1 MSNDIEKK
9 YLEIINNLDIGFF
22 KGEFKGKLLMHNRTL
37 NKILGIDP
45 SKDLTGTSAIQ
56 FFYNPE
62 DHEKYNEE
70 LMKNGHIRNL
80 ITKIKKING
89 DIIIVEINAHIV
101 KNVDREQLTVEGTV
115 IDRTEKY
122 QIEQKLK
129 DFEVK
134 FKLILDNSTDLIA
147 FLNKKFVHEFINEN
161 AYLKVLGYSRED
173 IIGKRATDFIHP
185 EDMIRIS
192 KTLKKGFLKGK
203 FSDEHRVKHKNGHY
217 IWVETKG
224 NFIKDNGQI
233 KGLIYISRVI
243 NKRKEAEEELKK
255 FKSILDNANYGVGII
270 NRGGNFAYLNDYFAE
285 IHGYKTNELI
295 GKNLTIFHNDAQL
308 ERVMDLKKKLEE
320 EGSYNAEEVWHKHK
334 DGSVFPMLMNGITI
348 NDDKGNP
355 LFMASTTIDITELKK
370 AEQKLKEFER
380 IKIPYFE
387 AIESL
392 GEVKKYIEKV
402 LRDGA
407 YLFETKHQTK
417 DGKIKDILVNGQAIS
432 IHGKKYIQ
440 SIFRDITDIKKTE
453 RQSKESKEKF
463 SYRHNISII
472 LGLVFPAIYL
482 IIEGLIDNF
491 IFRNTEFLFQDIFT
505 TDPHE
510 ILMHLI
516 PISLIL
522 FSGIFSQYLINAQR
536 KAEDKLKEAK
546 RDLMKKVK
554 EVTCLYELS
563 KLIETL
569 DISLEDLILGT
580 LNIIPPAY
588 QFPDITTARI
598 IYKDRVYSLENF
610 TETKWKMSIK
620 MMIMKFPILIEVC
633 YLENKSFISEEY
645 DLLIEIGTQLKR
657 ILDGREIQ
665 RKLKESEETY
675 RLLFESSTDGIAS
688 ADMEGN
694 FIEINKVFLD
704 LLGYSREELL
714 KLNFRDITPQKWHE
728 MEDNLLIKQLS
739 EEKDS
744 GIYEKEYIQK
754 DGTIIPIDIRSWI
767 VKDNQGDPIRMWF
780 IVRDITDRKIV
791 EKEISDL
798 AKFPSENPNPVLRA
812 TQNRI
817 LYANKSGIELLKVDI
832 EGNIPEFL
840 HEIIQESLSKNIKQE
855 LDIELANQIYSFT
868 ISPIKAMGYVNI
880 YGINITDRIK
890 AEEEIASL
898 AKFPSEDPYP
908 VLRVNLNN
916 VLYINNAGQKLLKID
931 DNDEIPEIFRVKID
945 EAFIN
950 NAITEVEAIL
960 NSRIYSFNI
969 IPIRG
974 SNYVNIYGMD
984 ITERKQVE
992 QKLKEVNKLKSEFL
1006 RRASHELKT
1015 PLISIKG
1022 FSDLILSLYSDQLD
1036 IPIISKLKEINNGC
1050 ERLQNIINNLL
1061 KSSRLESPNI
1071 RPKIQKEDLSFL
1083 IKFCLH
1089 ELQSL
1094 AERRKQSINLDIHSE
1109 LHANIEKE
1117 EIHDVIS
1124 NLVTNAI
1131 KYTPPR
1137 GKIDIKTELK
1147 EDFVVVSVK
1156 DNGIG
1161 FTEDQ
1166 KKKIFQQ
1173 FGKIERYGQG
1183 LDLGI
1188 DGTGLGLY
1196 ISKRIVESHGGKIWM
1211 ESEGRNKGSTFYFTI
1226 PTVK

>member
-1 MSNDIEKK
+1 MSIITKESADPENK
-9 YLEIINNLDIGFF
+9 YLEMINNLDVGFYQ
-22 KGEFKGKLLMHNRTL
+22 GEFKGKLLMHNRTL

-45 SKDLTGTSAIQ
+45 SKDLTGTSATQ

-80 ITKIKKING
+80 IAKIKKING
-89 DIIIVEINAHIV
+89 DIIIVEVNAHIV
-101 KNVDREQLTVEGTV
+101 KNVDRELLTVEGTI

-122 QIEQKLK
+122 QIEQKLI
-129 DFEVK
+129 DFEKK
-134 FKLILDNSTDLIA
+134 FKAIFDNSSDLIA
-147 FLNKKFVHEFINEN
+147 FLNKEFIHEFINEN
-161 AYLKVLGYSRED
+161 AYLNVLGYSRED
-173 IIGKRATDFIHP
+173 IIGKRARDFIHP
-185 EDMIRIS
+185 EDMIQIS

-217 IWVETKG
+217 ILVETKG
-224 NFIKDNGQI
+224 NFIMDNGQI

-243 NKRKEAEEELKK
+243 TERKEAE
-255 FKSILDNANYGVGII
+255 
-270 NRGGNFAYLNDYFAE
+270 R
-285 IHGYKTNELI
+285 
-295 GKNLTIFHNDAQL
+295 
-308 ERVMDLKKKLEE
+308 
-320 EGSYNAEEVWHKHK
+320 
-334 DGSVFPMLMNGITI
+334 
-348 NDDKGNP
+348 
-355 LFMASTTIDITELKK
+355 
-370 AEQKLKEFER
+370 KLKESEEKYRTLFKDSIKGICIVKDDR
-380 IKIPYFE
+380 IIDANQALLDIFGYISLEEFKKKSVFDYVAPESRE
-387 AIESL
+387 AVMENYINLQKGISIDPRF
-392 GEVKKYIEKV
+392 EVKFI
-402 LRDGA
+402 R
-407 YLFETKHQTK
+407 K
-417 DGKIKDILVNGQAIS
+417 DGKIIDIESYNSEIFIGND
-432 IHGKKYIQ
+432 KYYQ
-440 SIFRDITDIKKTE
+440 TTFRDITERKK
-453 RQSKESKEKF
+453 
-463 SYRHNISII
+463 
-472 LGLVFPAIYL
+472 AI
-482 IIEGLIDNF
+482 
-491 IFRNTEFLFQDIFT
+491 Q
-505 TDPHE
+505 
-510 ILMHLI
+510 
-516 PISLIL
+516 
-522 FSGIFSQYLINAQR
+522 
-536 KAEDKLKEAK
+536 KLKDSEHQL
-546 RDLMKKVK
+546 DLKVK
-554 EVTCLYELS
+554 ELTTLYELS
-563 KLIETL
+563 KLVETL

-598 IYKDRVYSLENF
+598 IYKDRAYLLENF
-610 TETKWKMSIK
+610 RETKWKMSIK

-633 YLENKSFISEEY
+633 YLENKSFKSEEY

-665 RKLKESEETY
+665 KKLKESEETY

-728 MEDNLLIKQLS
+728 MEDNLIIKQFS

-754 DGTIIPIDIRSWI
+754 DGTIIPIDIRFWI

-780 IVRDITDRKIV
+780 IVRDITNRKIV

-840 HEIIQESLSKNIKQE
+840 HEIIQESLLKNIKQE

-868 ISPIKAMGYVNI
+868 ISPIKVMGYVNI

-890 AEEEIASL
+890 AEEEIANL

-916 VLYINNAGQKLLKID
+916 ILYINNAGQKLLKID
-931 DNDEIPEIFRVKID
+931 ENDEIPVIFRVKIN

-969 IPIRG
+969 IPIIE
-974 SNYVNIYGMD
+974 SNYINIYGMD
-984 ITERKQVE
+984 ITERKHVE

-1022 FSDLILSLYSDQLD
+1022 FSELILNLYEDQLD
-1036 IPIISKLKEINNGC
+1036 EPIISKLREIDDGC

-1061 KSSRLESPNI
+1061 KTSRLELPDL

-1137 GKIDIKTELK
+1137 GKINIKTELK
-1147 EDFVVVSVK
+1147 EDFVVVSIK

>member
-22 KGEFKGKLLMHNRTL
+22 RGEFKGKLLMHNQAI
-37 NKILGIDP
+37 NKLLGFDP
-45 SKDLTGTSAIQ
+45 STDLTGSLASA
-56 FFYNPE
+56 FLTNPE
-62 DHEKYNEE
+62 EQTRYYNE
-70 LMKNGHIRNL
+70 LLKNGYIRDY
-80 ITKIKKING
+80 ITEIKKVNG
-89 DIIIVEINAHIV
+89 EIITVQINAHIV
-101 KNVDREQLTVEGTV
+101 KESDNKPLTIEGTV
-115 IDRTEKY
+115 ADITEKY
-122 QIEQKLK
+122 ILEQKLNESESK
-129 DFEVK
+129 LRGIMSSITDQVSIIDKHFDILYLNDKAEELYGSSALGSKCFQVYHGFNEPCSDCQMRRTFEDGQVHHK
-134 FKLILDNSTDLIA
+134 ECLREIGGESRYCWCTSNVFETD
-147 FLNKKFVHEFINEN
+147 
-161 AYLKVLGYSRED
+161 
-173 IIGKRATDFIHP
+173 
-185 EDMIRIS
+185 
-192 KTLKKGFLKGK
+192 KKG
-203 FSDEHRVKHKNGHY
+203 HP
-217 IWVETKG
+217 
-224 NFIKDNGQI
+224 
-233 KGLIYISRVI
+233 ISVLEVSRDI
-243 NKRKEAEEELKK
+243 TERKKAEEMLKEAELRYHTTFEQSPDGIMIIDPETTRTIK
-255 FKSILDNANYGVGII
+255 F
-270 NRGGNFAYLNDYFAE
+270 
-285 IHGYKTNELI
+285 
-295 GKNLTIFHNDAQL
+295 NDAMCNL
-308 ERVMDLKKKLEE
+308 LGYTREEFAKLKVPDYDATENPSDTKTHVEKVLKEGRDDFETKMCTKEGDIKDIFTTAKVIELSGKLYLQ
-320 EGSYNAEEVWHKHK
+320 S
-334 DGSVFPMLMNGITI
+334 ICR
-348 NDDKGNP
+348 
-355 LFMASTTIDITELKK
+355 DITERKKTEMALRKSEHKFHTLFENMLDGFAFCKIIIDDDNNPIDFVYLEVNDAFERLTGLKK
-370 AEQKLKEFER
+370 EETIGRRVTEVIPDIKNSKPNLFEIYGKVALTGESTKFEIFFEPLKIWLLISVYSLEKNYFVTVFDNITERKRAEQKLKESEQ
-380 IKIPYFE
+380 K
-387 AIESL
+387 L
-392 GEVKKYIEKV
+392 
-402 LRDGA
+402 
-407 YLFETKHQTK
+407 
-417 DGKIKDILVNGQAIS
+417 
-432 IHGKKYIQ
+432 
-440 SIFRDITDIKKTE
+440 TE
-453 RQSKESKEKF
+453 R
-463 SYRHNISII
+463 
-472 LGLVFPAIYL
+472 
-482 IIEGLIDNF
+482 
-491 IFRNTEFLFQDIFT
+491 
-505 TDPHE
+505 
-510 ILMHLI
+510 
-516 PISLIL
+516 
-522 FSGIFSQYLINAQR
+522 
-536 KAEDKLKEAK
+536 
-546 RDLMKKVK
+546 VK
-554 EVTCLYELS
+554 ELTSLYEIS
-563 KLIETL
+563 KLVETL
-569 DISLEDLILGT
+569 DIPLEDLILGT
-580 LNIIPPAY
+580 LNIIPSAY
-588 QFPDITTARI
+588 QFPDITRARI

-610 TETKWKMSIK
+610 RETKWKMSIK
-620 MMIMKFPILIEVC
+620 MMILKFPILIEVC

-688 ADMEGN
+688 ADTEGN
-694 FIEINKVFLD
+694 FIDINKAFLD

-754 DGTIIPIDIRSWI
+754 DGTIIPIDIRFWI

-1036 IPIISKLKEINNGC
+1036 IP
-1050 ERLQNIINNLL
+1050 
-1061 KSSRLESPNI
+1061 
-1071 RPKIQKEDLSFL
+1071 
-1083 IKFCLH
+1083 
-1089 ELQSL
+1089 
-1094 AERRKQSINLDIHSE
+1094 
-1109 LHANIEKE
+1109 
-1117 EIHDVIS
+1117 
-1124 NLVTNAI
+1124 
-1131 KYTPPR
+1131 
-1137 GKIDIKTELK
+1137 
-1147 EDFVVVSVK
+1147 
-1156 DNGIG
+1156 
-1161 FTEDQ
+1161 
-1166 KKKIFQQ
+1166 
-1173 FGKIERYGQG
+1173 
-1183 LDLGI
+1183 
-1188 DGTGLGLY
+1188 
-1196 ISKRIVESHGGKIWM
+1196 
-1211 ESEGRNKGSTFYFTI
+1211 
-1226 PTVK
+1226 